1 MTTIDVE
8 KIVKLYEDG
17 NSMRGIAKM
26 YDTNHKL
33 IGRVL
38 KGEQIETR
46 KPLNL
51 RGKKKFQCGT
61 RRLYHNM
68 QTHLRFDVD
77 LDWLV
82 QFKNIEK
89 IKMLNAAIQKRG
101 NRFDENTEWYVN
113 YIEKFYYDVQFDKVF
128 NTWISNECISYLK
141 PSIDHIN
148 PRSKGGNNDINNLQF
163 LSWFENKCKHAM
175 SQDEWN
181 DIKHNIKDYFI

>member
-1 MTTIDVE
+1 MAMIDVE

-113 YIEKFYYDVQFDKVF
+113 YIEKFYYDAQFDKVF

-175 SQDEWN
+175 SQDEWD